1 MPPAPSG
8 PISSYLSMR
17 LFMVKPWHR
26 KMESACNP
34 GALTRADSRSVR
46 EPRDARASRPW
57 MLGEELPQH
66 VGRLDVSRA
75 QLRAAQKLAPSRPP
89 VIALDES
96 VENDLDAPLAV
107 GVDLS

>member
-34 GALTRADSRSVR
+34 GALTRADSRSMR
-46 EPRDARASRPW
+46 EPRTARASRPW
-57 MLGEELPQH
+57 MLGEELPQG

-75 QLRAAQKLAPSRPP
+75 QLRPAQKLTSSGPL

-96 VENDLDAPLAV
+96 VKD
-107 GVDLS
+107 